1 MIKDFWSFYSC
12 LMNYLSHN
20 LGLTIHCI
28 CLATYRALTPVPKG
42 GAAPLFKN
50 GVRVSQRLRDLDLGA
65 RVASWTRQSAIH
77 TTQHATRST
86 TTPPTHIGG
95 HLQWPLGNRVPQHL
109 RVRLTAWARRINS

>member
-50 GVRVSQRLRDLDLGA
+50 GVHS
-65 RVASWTRQSAIH
+65 
-77 TTQHATRST
+77 
-86 TTPPTHIGG
+86 
-95 HLQWPLGNRVPQHL
+95 
-109 RVRLTAWARRINS
+109 VRLTSMALQFLGISIRYREGSG